1 MKKTLIELIKEG
13 VTKFRCDPWNEF
25 AYITL
30 TIVTLKDGTKAYG
43 PWAQLYDIPQYR
55 GEEPPITVPAW
66 GGGFE
71 SDSPIWEAWV
81 DPGPMPA
88 QKGEADDQAKAAL

>member
-1 MKKTLIELIKEG
+1 MKKTLIELIREG

-30 TIVTLKDGTKAYG
+30 DIVTLKDGTKAYG
-43 PWAQLYDIPQYR
+43 PWAHLNDIPQYK

-66 GGGFE
+66 DDSFGT
-71 SDSPIWEAWV
+71 DSPIWEAWV
-81 DPGPMPA
+81 DPGPPPHA
-88 QKGEADDQAKAAL
+88 QEKEAHA